1 MESIACRSS
10 TPPPT
15 KRTMRFAAPALALL
29 VAALAAACTPAPTP
43 SWPSGTVPTATA
55 STPTSVDVAWPAAT
69 PASGTTIATY
79 EVSVDGR
86 VKATTVAT
94 TRTAHLDGL
103 KPTTSYQIGIRAK
116 DSKGQWS
123 KPGLTVTTTTPSYAG
138 LASGARTVTT
148 TFGGQ
153 TRTYYLY
160 VPASVAANPN
170 TPVPLVVALHG
181 GLGSGPQLANTS
193 QLDPEADKHGFVVA
207 YPDGLLLP
215 TAKGTNVRTWNAGGC
230 CDPAMSNGVDDVGY
244 VASVIQA
251 LEKATAIDPSHVV
264 IGGHSNGAILT
275 WRMACER
282 PKVMTHAVIV
292 EGALMVPSC
301 TPDRGVNLTQIH
313 GDADSFLPLAG
324 GVGNGLSGTNFT
336 SAAASQAMWTT
347 AQHCASPSHSSGD
360 HLTITTWADCAG
372 STTTKQVVIAGG
384 THAWPGAD
392 PANSA
397 DFLGAP
403 SPYFSATQVFV
414 DYATS

>member
-1 MESIACRSS
+1 MEAPACPVS
-10 TPPPT
+10 TSRPT
-15 KRTMRFAAPALALL
+15 KRPMRFVAPSIALL
-29 VAALAAACTPAPTP
+29 VVSLAGACTPAPTP
-43 SWPSGTVPTATA
+43 TWPSGTVPTVTA

-69 PASGTTIATY
+69 AASGTTIAAY
-79 EVSVDGR
+79 ELSVDGT
-86 VKATTVAT
+86 VKATNGAT
-94 TRTAHLDGL
+94 TRTAHLGGL
-103 KPTTSYQIGIRAK
+103 KPKSSYQVGIRAK

-123 KPGLTVTTTTPSYAG
+123 KPGLTVNATTPSYAG
-138 LASGARTVTT
+138 LASGARSVTT

-181 GLGSGPQLANTS
+181 GMGSGSQLANTS
-193 QLDPEADKHGFVVA
+193 QLNPEADKHGFVVA

-230 CDPAMSNGVDDVGY
+230 CNPAMSKGVDDVGY
-244 VASVIQA
+244 VASVIEA
-251 LEKATAIDPSHVV
+251 LEKATAIDASHVV

-282 PKVMTHAVIV
+282 PQVMTHAVIV

-313 GDADSFLPLAG
+313 GDADTFLPLAG

-336 SAAASQAMWTT
+336 SAAASRAMWTT
-347 AQHCASPSHSSGD
+347 GQHCASPSQSSGD

-372 STTTKQVVIAGG
+372 GTTTKQVIIAGG
-384 THAWPGAD
+384 THAWAGAD

-403 SPYFSATQVFV
+403 SPYLSATQVFV
-414 DYATS
+414 EALLH